1 MIDPALV
8 KGRVA
13 AQARVRLVD
22 IATIIALAAGAHVHC
37 SAAWE
42 QRNQKQCHNG
52 GRSLR

>member
-1 MIDPALV
+1 MVDPALV

-13 AQARVRLVD
+13 AQARIGLVD
-22 IATIIALAAGAHVHC
+22 IATIIALAAGAHVHR